1 MSKVRSL
8 EEAVAM
14 VPDGATIGIG
24 GLSMNATPMAFVREL
39 IRQEKRD
46 LELLAI
52 VNGMAIDWLVAA
64 GCVTKVIAGLVSFE
78 GLGLAP
84 AFRQAVQSGQ
94 IEFEESSEHI
104 LISRL
109 QAAAR
114 NLPFMPTKA
123 GLGTDVL
130 GINEGRLRVER
141 DTDTDELYVAAK
153 PLAVDVAVVHV
164 HEADEYG
171 NSRVDPKLVWM
182 DSEVVNAATTTIVT
196 TERVVPHATFKA
208 EPHRTTYP
216 RFMVDAVVPAP
227 WGAYPTSSFPE
238 YTHHK
243 AFYED
248 YVKAAMSGPEDFMQF
263 FKNRV
268 SGPATHAE
276 FIDANGGARTIIDIR
291 RTTT

>member
-1 MSKVRSL
+1 MSKVRTL
-8 EEAVAM
+8 EEAAAL
-14 VPDGATIGIG
+14 VPNGATIAIG

-39 IRQEKRD
+39 IRQDKRD
-46 LELLAI
+46 LELVAI

-64 GCVTKVIAGLVSFE
+64 GCVSRVIAGLVSFE

-84 AFRQAVQSGQ
+84 SFRHAVQSGA

-130 GINEGRLRVER
+130 GINEGRLRV
-141 DTDTDELYVAAK
+141 DTDPDTDELYVAAK

-164 HEADEYG
+164 HEADEHG
-171 NSRVDPKLVWM
+171 NARVDPKLVWM

-196 TERVVPHATFKA
+196 TERLAPHATFKA

-238 YTHHK
+238 YTHDK
-243 AFYED
+243 SFYED
-248 YVKAAMSGPEDFMQF
+248 YVRAAMSGPEDFQQF
-263 FKNRV
+263 FKSRV
-268 SGPATHAE
+268 TGPASHAE
-276 FIDANGGARTIIDIR
+276 FIDANGGARTIIEIRR
-291 RTTT
+291 RTT